1 MSVVM
6 IQSNPTH
13 GIARDLP
20 AWMRRAGIDE
30 ETGTV
35 FVCPGLANRG
45 EREAAMSAAWDGDV
59 PALID
64 NGHVYLPA
72 DWLAAET
79 DDPECAEACRQVEAM
94 VRDYYR
100 ESLADGGTRQ

>member
-6 IQSNPTH
+6 IQSNPTA
-13 GIARDLP
+13 GIAADLP

-35 FVCPGLANRG
+35 FVPPGLANRG
-45 EREAAMSAAWDGDV
+45 EREATMAAAWDGDV
-59 PALID
+59 PCLTD

-72 DWLAAET
+72 DWLARESS
-79 DDPECAEACRQVEAM
+79 DPKCAEACRHVEAK

-100 ESLADGGTRQ
+100 SIQAEGG